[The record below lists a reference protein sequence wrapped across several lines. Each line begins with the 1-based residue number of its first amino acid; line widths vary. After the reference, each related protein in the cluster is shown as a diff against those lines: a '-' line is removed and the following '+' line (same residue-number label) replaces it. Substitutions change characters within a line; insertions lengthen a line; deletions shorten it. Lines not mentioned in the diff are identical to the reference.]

1 MMKKIVYPSR
11 IVNMGIDKF
20 CAENNTKITGAVRQ
34 RIFTMMAE
42 DFGVRLDPSAAQS
55 SINHII
61 NGNGEF
67 GKKLASLCE
76 GMERGDKNKISDLV
90 ANRLAD
96 RFFEQNLGNGIN
108 IKKIQ
113 DSVGSYIVL
122 AKAMS
127 EN

>member
-1 MMKKIVYPSR
+1 
-11 IVNMGIDKF
+11 
-20 CAENNTKITGAVRQ
+20 
-34 RIFTMMAE
+34 
-42 DFGVRLDPSAAQS
+42 
-55 SINHII
+55 
-61 NGNGEF
+61 
-67 GKKLASLCE
+67 
-76 GMERGDKNKISDLV
+76 MERGDKNKISDLV

>member
-1 MMKKIVYPSR
+1 
-11 IVNMGIDKF
+11 
-20 CAENNTKITGAVRQ
+20 
-34 RIFTMMAE
+34 MMAE
-42 DFGVRLDPSAAQS
+42 DFGIRLDPSAAQS